1 MASVPAPVPS
11 ASLYVGDLSHEVT
24 EAQLYEL
31 FSQIGPVAS
40 IRVCRDAVT
49 RRSLGYAYVNYN
61 TALDGKHSKPCE
73 AHDGYRE
80 RLRHSEC
87 RFSIC
92 SALEFL
98 RQWLLGTYTIK
109 TTALSREFIQS

>member
-61 TALDGKHSKPCE
+61 TAQDGKKLKPCKFN
-73 AHDGYRE
+73 D
-80 RLRHSEC
+80 RHGGNNRQSE
-87 RFSIC
+87 
-92 SALEFL
+92 
-98 RQWLLGTYTIK
+98 LGV
-109 TTALSREFIQS
+109 LVLQCL